1 MKMDNK
7 KDIIEF
13 EDLFKEEIEKRNEPP
28 KPDNIMKY
36 INTIIT
42 YTVIMFLLGGVIFL
56 MIQGIPEANK
66 TYTKDELILE
76 NIAADTS
83 GVGLMTPIMFDTYD
97 QNYSGYVD
105 ALYTYQGYEII
116 YNTSNPYIEDLLL
129 VKDNQNNVIGINEQV
144 FLSIYDGTENQINY
158 WDQESTLEINRYQH
172 NEQSLPD
179 FLVTTDI
186 NMIENEATGI
196 TSFYSAL
203 YQFALYA
210 ILLASILVFMKND
223 IVYDFNQFKT
233 VKNQW
238 FVILATGYLY
248 VILANYLSSFLSNLL
263 SSSLNIP
270 VSESVNQMTIVRMLN
285 SNGVVFIVL
294 SAVLIGPIVEELV
307 FRKSIFGLIKNNTIA
322 IAVSSIIFGA
332 IHLTA
337 EASIAEA
344 LINGISYFAMGLVF
358 GYIYIKNN
366 RNIIAP
372 IAVHIL
378 VNLISVI
385 GSILLF

>member
-1 MKMDNK
+1 MDNK

-97 QNYSGYVD
+97 QNYSGYID
-105 ALYTYQGYEII
+105 SLYTYQGYEII

-129 VKDNQNNVIGINEQV
+129 IKDSQNNVIGFNEQI

-186 NMIENEATGI
+186 NIIENEATGI

-203 YQFALYA
+203 YQFLLYA

-238 FVILATGYLY
+238 FIILATGYLY

-263 SSSLNIP
+263 SNNLSIP

-307 FRKSIFGLIKNNTIA
+307 FRKAIFGLIKNNTMA